1 MKNFDEIT
9 FERYFCKYLFTKTK
23 KNSKRKKANK
33 SPSSLTFE
41 NIKDSETEKKKNLFL
56 SEVSNL
62 FNKENQFLSDSKI
75 KITENP
81 FLSSIKK
88 NQNFSIKLDEDK
100 NEDNFFKFG
109 SKIIMNDNFPNLFE
123 NNFETNK
130 KSVNL
135 FDDDFFKPAIFSN
148 DEILNLELKDNKINN
163 DKKEEKQKN
172 PYINNALGNLI
183 DREKIVIEALI
194 SLDND
199 YMNIKDQNFT
209 MIKFEDFD
217 SEKNYFD
224 EIFEISVF
232 KNDSEEKKF
241 EYEQKKLIYE
251 IIDKRIKFYYNYY
264 KKNKSYQIKETE
276 IEVKNFQNEINNILN
291 IESSNDVYLFFG
303 FKSIVISLYILVI
316 RWLSNSHFKI
326 YLKSIKEDNIN
337 LDIFI
342 ELMEKFNKIKDIC
355 PFLEKDFKEIIE
367 NYHKMEDIKFC
378 LCELL
383 TDLYWDYVFKIH
395 KINYMFTSC
404 YKLENI
410 KNNVIFEEAKHSMKS
425 IIDLLILNNTCYKK
439 NIGEQLQLPYMKKEN
454 IFLISYINK
463 SMKIVNPFEIKNP
476 FIIQK
481 EKNSDNSEKENSNND
496 TANLSDENNNYKNND
511 NDNDNDNND
520 NNDKNISNDKGK
532 EKNEKTLKKKN
543 TDNLSLEEIYKYI
556 VEDIPD
562 ENKKQKK
569 KKRKKKKKN
578 KNENQKIVETI
589 DPVVEEF
596 IQYFVEFNKN
606 SCEDYIKIKP
616 KISEDWIKSIS

>member
-1 MKNFDEIT
+1 MKKYAEINFEK
-9 FERYFCKYLFTKTK
+9 YLSKYLFSKTK
-23 KNSKRKKANK
+23 INSKRKKENLPT
-33 SPSSLTFE
+33 SLSSE
-41 NIKDSETEKKKNLFL
+41 NTKVLETGKKIDLLESKDNNF
-56 SEVSNL
+56 
-62 FNKENQFLSDSKI
+62 FNKKDQFLSDSKL

-88 NQNFSIKLDEDK
+88 NQNFSMKLDEEKD
-100 NEDNFFKFG
+100 EGDFLKFG
-109 SKIIMNDNFPNLFE
+109 SRIIMNDNFPDFFE
-123 NNFETNK
+123 NNLEVNK
-130 KSVNL
+130 KKLNL
-135 FDDDFFKPAIFSN
+135 FDDDFFKSVIFSN
-148 DEILNLELKDNKINN
+148 DEIINLELKNNKINN
-163 DKKEEKQKN
+163 EKKEEKQKN
-172 PYINNALGNLI
+172 LYINNALGNLI
-183 DREKIVIEALI
+183 DKEKIVIEALT

-199 YMNIKDQNFT
+199 YMNNGEHNNA
-209 MIKFEDFD
+209 MINFEDFD

-224 EIFEISVF
+224 EIFDISVY
-232 KNDSEEKKF
+232 KNDSEEKKL

-264 KKNKSYQIKETE
+264 KKNKSYQIKETQIE
-276 IEVKNFQNEINNILN
+276 IKNFQNEINNILN
-291 IESSNDVYLFFG
+291 IESSNDIYLYFG
-303 FKSIVISLYILVI
+303 FKSIVISLYILII

-326 YLKSIKEDNIN
+326 YLRSIKENNIN

-342 ELMEKFNKIKDIC
+342 ELMEKYNKIKDIC
-355 PFLEKDFKEIIE
+355 PFLEKDFKGIID

-476 FIIQK
+476 FIVQN
-481 EKNSDNSEKENSNND
+481 EKNSENSEKENCNND
-496 TANLSDENNNYKNND
+496 TPNLSDENNN
-511 NDNDNDNND
+511 
-520 NNDKNISNDKGK
+520 NNDKNLTNDQNKDEEKEDNTEKNEEKNK
-532 EKNEKTLKKKN
+532 EKNKN
-543 TDNLSLEEIYKYI
+543 TDNLSLEEIYKFI

-569 KKRKKKKKN
+569 KKRKKKKKIKTEN
-578 KNENQKIVETI
+578 KKIVETI

-606 SCEDYIKIKP
+606 NCEDFIKIKP
-616 KISEDWIKSIS
+616 KISEKWIKSIS

>member
-1 MKNFDEIT
+1 MKKYAEINFEK
-9 FERYFCKYLFTKTK
+9 YLSKYLFTKTII
-23 KNSKRKKANK
+23 NSKRKKENLPT
-33 SPSSLTFE
+33 SLSSE
-41 NIKDSETEKKKNLFL
+41 NTKVLETGKKIDLLESKDNNF
-56 SEVSNL
+56 
-62 FNKENQFLSDSKI
+62 FNKKDQFLSDSKL

-88 NQNFSIKLDEDK
+88 NQNFSMKLDEDK
-100 NEDNFFKFG
+100 DEGDFLKFG
-109 SKIIMNDNFPNLFE
+109 SRIIMNDNFPDFFE
-123 NNFETNK
+123 NNLEVNK
-130 KSVNL
+130 KKLNL
-135 FDDDFFKPAIFSN
+135 FDDDFFKSVIFSN
-148 DEILNLELKDNKINN
+148 DEIINLELKDNKINN
-163 DKKEEKQKN
+163 EKKEEKQKN
-172 PYINNALGNLI
+172 LYINNALGNLI
-183 DREKIVIEALI
+183 DKEKIVIEALT

-199 YMNIKDQNFT
+199 YMNNGEHNNA
-209 MIKFEDFD
+209 MINFEDFD

-224 EIFEISVF
+224 EIFDISVY
-232 KNDSEEKKF
+232 KNDSEEKKL

-276 IEVKNFQNEINNILN
+276 IEIKNFQNEINNILN
-291 IESSNDVYLFFG
+291 IESSNDIYLYFG

-326 YLKSIKEDNIN
+326 YLRSIKENNIN

-342 ELMEKFNKIKDIC
+342 ELMEKYNKIKDIC
-355 PFLEKDFKEIIE
+355 PYLEKDFKGIID

-476 FIIQK
+476 FIVQN
-481 EKNSDNSEKENSNND
+481 EKNSENSEKENCNND
-496 TANLSDENNNYKNND
+496 TPNN
-511 NDNDNDNND
+511 
-520 NNDKNISNDKGK
+520 NNDKNLTNYQNK
-532 EKNEKTLKKKN
+532 
-543 TDNLSLEEIYKYI
+543 
-556 VEDIPD
+556 D
-562 ENKKQKK
+562 E
-569 KKRKKKKKN
+569 
-578 KNENQKIVETI
+578 
-589 DPVVEEF
+589 
-596 IQYFVEFNKN
+596 
-606 SCEDYIKIKP
+606 
-616 KISEDWIKSIS
+616 

>member
-1 MKNFDEIT
+1 MKKYAEINFEK
-9 FERYFCKYLFTKTK
+9 YLSKYLFTKTK
-23 KNSKRKKANK
+23 INSKRKKENLPT
-33 SPSSLTFE
+33 SLSSE
-41 NIKDSETEKKKNLFL
+41 NTKVLETGKKIDLLESKDNNF
-56 SEVSNL
+56 
-62 FNKENQFLSDSKI
+62 FNKKDQFLSDSKL

-88 NQNFSIKLDEDK
+88 NQNFSMKLDEEKD
-100 NEDNFFKFG
+100 EGDFLKFG
-109 SKIIMNDNFPNLFE
+109 SRIIMNDNFPDFFE
-123 NNFETNK
+123 NNLEVNK
-130 KSVNL
+130 KKLNL
-135 FDDDFFKPAIFSN
+135 FDDDFFKSVIFSN
-148 DEILNLELKDNKINN
+148 DEIINLELKENKINN
-163 DKKEEKQKN
+163 EKKEEKQKN
-172 PYINNALGNLI
+172 LYINNALGNLI
-183 DREKIVIEALI
+183 DKEKIVIEALT

-199 YMNIKDQNFT
+199 YMNNGEHNNA
-209 MIKFEDFD
+209 MINFEDFD

-224 EIFEISVF
+224 EIFDISVF
-232 KNDSEEKKF
+232 RNDSEEKKL

-276 IEVKNFQNEINNILN
+276 IEIKNFQNDINNILN
-291 IESSNDVYLFFG
+291 IESSNDIYLYFG

-326 YLKSIKEDNIN
+326 YLRSIKENNIN

-342 ELMEKFNKIKDIC
+342 ELMEKYNKIKDIC
-355 PFLEKDFKEIIE
+355 PFLEKDFKGIID

-476 FIIQK
+476 FIVQN
-481 EKNSDNSEKENSNND
+481 EKNSENSEKENCNND
-496 TANLSDENNNYKNND
+496 TPNLSDENNN
-511 NDNDNDNND
+511 
-520 NNDKNISNDKGK
+520 NNDKNLTNDQNKDEEKEDNTEKNEEKNK
-532 EKNEKTLKKKN
+532 EKNKN
-543 TDNLSLEEIYKYI
+543 TDI
-556 VEDIPD
+556 V
-562 ENKKQKK
+562 
-569 KKRKKKKKN
+569 
-578 KNENQKIVETI
+578 
-589 DPVVEEF
+589 
-596 IQYFVEFNKN
+596 
-606 SCEDYIKIKP
+606 
-616 KISEDWIKSIS
+616 KSY

>member
-1 MKNFDEIT
+1 MKKYAEINFEK
-9 FERYFCKYLFTKTK
+9 YLSKYLFTKTK
-23 KNSKRKKANK
+23 INSKRKKENLPT
-33 SPSSLTFE
+33 SLSSE
-41 NIKDSETEKKKNLFL
+41 NTKVLETGKKIDLLESKDNNF
-56 SEVSNL
+56 
-62 FNKENQFLSDSKI
+62 FNKKDQFLSDSKL

-88 NQNFSIKLDEDK
+88 NQNFSMKLDEEKD
-100 NEDNFFKFG
+100 EGDFLKFG
-109 SKIIMNDNFPNLFE
+109 SRIIMNDNFPDFFE
-123 NNFETNK
+123 NNLEVNK
-130 KSVNL
+130 KKLNL
-135 FDDDFFKPAIFSN
+135 FDDDFFKSVIFSN
-148 DEILNLELKDNKINN
+148 DEIINLELKDNKINN
-163 DKKEEKQKN
+163 EKKEEKQKN
-172 PYINNALGNLI
+172 LYINNALGNLI
-183 DREKIVIEALI
+183 DKEKIVIEALT

-199 YMNIKDQNFT
+199 YMNNGEHNNA
-209 MIKFEDFD
+209 MINFEDFD

-224 EIFEISVF
+224 EIFDISVF
-232 KNDSEEKKF
+232 RNDSEEKKL

-276 IEVKNFQNEINNILN
+276 IEIKNFQNDINNILN
-291 IESSNDVYLFFG
+291 IESSNDIYLYFG
-303 FKSIVISLYILVI
+303 FKSIVISLYILII

-326 YLKSIKEDNIN
+326 YLRSIKEKNIN

-342 ELMEKFNKIKDIC
+342 ELMEKYNKIKDIC
-355 PFLEKDFKEIIE
+355 PFLEKDFKGIID

-395 KINYMFTSC
+395 KINYMFTNC

-425 IIDLLILNNTCYKK
+425 IIDLLILNNTFYKK

-476 FIIQK
+476 FIVQN
-481 EKNSDNSEKENSNND
+481 EKNSENSEKENCNND
-496 TANLSDENNNYKNND
+496 TPNLSDENNN
-511 NDNDNDNND
+511 
-520 NNDKNISNDKGK
+520 NNDKNLTNDQNKDEEKEDNTEKNEEKNK
-532 EKNEKTLKKKN
+532 EKNKN
-543 TDNLSLEEIYKYI
+543 TDNLSLEEIYKFI

-569 KKRKKKKKN
+569 KKRKKKKKIKTEN
-578 KNENQKIVETI
+578 KKIVETI

-606 SCEDYIKIKP
+606 NCEDFIKIKP
-616 KISEDWIKSIS
+616 KISEKWIKSIS

>member
-1 MKNFDEIT
+1 MKKYAEINFEK
-9 FERYFCKYLFTKTK
+9 YLSKYLFTKTK
-23 KNSKRKKANK
+23 INSKRKKENLPT
-33 SPSSLTFE
+33 SLSSE
-41 NIKDSETEKKKNLFL
+41 NTKVLETGKKIDLLESKDNNF
-56 SEVSNL
+56 
-62 FNKENQFLSDSKI
+62 FNKKDQFLSDSKL

-88 NQNFSIKLDEDK
+88 NQNFSMKLDEEKD
-100 NEDNFFKFG
+100 EGDFLKFG
-109 SKIIMNDNFPNLFE
+109 SRIIMNDNFPDFFE
-123 NNFETNK
+123 NNLEVNK
-130 KSVNL
+130 KKLNL
-135 FDDDFFKPAIFSN
+135 FDDDFFKSVIFSN
-148 DEILNLELKDNKINN
+148 DEIINLELKDNKINN
-163 DKKEEKQKN
+163 EKKEEKQKN
-172 PYINNALGNLI
+172 LYINNALGNLI
-183 DREKIVIEALI
+183 DKEKIVIEALT

-199 YMNIKDQNFT
+199 YMNNGEHNNA
-209 MIKFEDFD
+209 MINFEDFD

-224 EIFEISVF
+224 EIFDISVF
-232 KNDSEEKKF
+232 RNDSEEKKL

-276 IEVKNFQNEINNILN
+276 IEIKNFQNDINNILN
-291 IESSNDVYLFFG
+291 IESSNDIYLYFG
-303 FKSIVISLYILVI
+303 FKSIVISLYILII

-326 YLKSIKEDNIN
+326 YLRSIKENNIN

-342 ELMEKFNKIKDIC
+342 ELMEKYNKIKDIC
-355 PFLEKDFKEIIE
+355 PFLEKDFKGIID

-395 KINYMFTSC
+395 KINYMFTNC

-476 FIIQK
+476 FIVQN
-481 EKNSDNSEKENSNND
+481 EKNSENSEKENCNND
-496 TANLSDENNNYKNND
+496 TPNLSDENNN
-511 NDNDNDNND
+511 
-520 NNDKNISNDKGK
+520 NNDKNLTNDQNKDEEKEDNTEKNEEKNK
-532 EKNEKTLKKKN
+532 EKNKN
-543 TDNLSLEEIYKYI
+543 TDNLSLEEIYKFI

-569 KKRKKKKKN
+569 KKRKKKKKIKTEN
-578 KNENQKIVETI
+578 KKIVETI

-606 SCEDYIKIKP
+606 NCEDFIKIKP
-616 KISEDWIKSIS
+616 KISEKWIKSIS

>member
-1 MKNFDEIT
+1 MKKYAEINFEK
-9 FERYFCKYLFTKTK
+9 YLSKYLFTKTK
-23 KNSKRKKANK
+23 INSKRKKENLPT
-33 SPSSLTFE
+33 SLSSE
-41 NIKDSETEKKKNLFL
+41 NTKVLETGKKIDLLESKDNNF
-56 SEVSNL
+56 
-62 FNKENQFLSDSKI
+62 FNKKDQFLSDSKL

-88 NQNFSIKLDEDK
+88 NQNFSMKLDEEKD
-100 NEDNFFKFG
+100 EGDFLKFG
-109 SKIIMNDNFPNLFE
+109 SRIIMNDNFPDFFE
-123 NNFETNK
+123 NNLEVNK
-130 KSVNL
+130 KKLNL
-135 FDDDFFKPAIFSN
+135 FDDDIFKSVIFSN
-148 DEILNLELKDNKINN
+148 DEIINLELKDNKINN
-163 DKKEEKQKN
+163 EKKEEKQKN
-172 PYINNALGNLI
+172 LYINNALGNLI
-183 DREKIVIEALI
+183 DKEKIVIEALT

-199 YMNIKDQNFT
+199 YMNNGEHNNA
-209 MIKFEDFD
+209 MINFEDFD

-224 EIFEISVF
+224 EIFDISVY
-232 KNDSEEKKF
+232 KNDSEEKKL

-276 IEVKNFQNEINNILN
+276 IEIKNFQNDINNILN
-291 IESSNDVYLFFG
+291 IESSNDIYLYFG
-303 FKSIVISLYILVI
+303 FKSIVISLYILII

-326 YLKSIKEDNIN
+326 YLRSIKENNIN

-342 ELMEKFNKIKDIC
+342 ELMEKYNKIKDIC
-355 PFLEKDFKEIIE
+355 PFLEKDFKGIID

-476 FIIQK
+476 FIVQN
-481 EKNSDNSEKENSNND
+481 EKNSENSEKENCNND
-496 TANLSDENNNYKNND
+496 TTNLSDENNN
-511 NDNDNDNND
+511 
-520 NNDKNISNDKGK
+520 NNDKNLTNDQNKDEEKEDNTEKNEEKNK
-532 EKNEKTLKKKN
+532 EKNKN
-543 TDNLSLEEIYKYI
+543 TDNLSLEEIYKFI

-569 KKRKKKKKN
+569 KKRKKKKKIKTEN
-578 KNENQKIVETI
+578 KKIVETI

-606 SCEDYIKIKP
+606 NCEDFIKIKP
-616 KISEDWIKSIS
+616 KISEKWIKSIS

>member
-1 MKNFDEIT
+1 MKKYAEINFEK
-9 FERYFCKYLFTKTK
+9 YLSKYLFTKTK
-23 KNSKRKKANK
+23 INSKRKKENLPT
-33 SPSSLTFE
+33 SLSSE
-41 NIKDSETEKKKNLFL
+41 NTKVLETGKKIDLLESKDNNF
-56 SEVSNL
+56 
-62 FNKENQFLSDSKI
+62 FNKKDQFLSDSKL

-88 NQNFSIKLDEDK
+88 NQNFSMKLDEEKD
-100 NEDNFFKFG
+100 EGDFLKFG
-109 SKIIMNDNFPNLFE
+109 SRIIMNDNFPDFFE
-123 NNFETNK
+123 NNLEVNK
-130 KSVNL
+130 KKLNL
-135 FDDDFFKPAIFSN
+135 FDDDIFKSVIFSN
-148 DEILNLELKDNKINN
+148 DEIINLELKDNKINN
-163 DKKEEKQKN
+163 EKKEEKQKN
-172 PYINNALGNLI
+172 LYINNALGNLI
-183 DREKIVIEALI
+183 DKEKIVIEALT

-199 YMNIKDQNFT
+199 YMNNGEHNNA
-209 MIKFEDFD
+209 MINFEDFD

-224 EIFEISVF
+224 EIFDISVY
-232 KNDSEEKKF
+232 KNDSEEKKL

-276 IEVKNFQNEINNILN
+276 IEIKNFQNDINNILN
-291 IESSNDVYLFFG
+291 IESSNDIYLYFG

-326 YLKSIKEDNIN
+326 YLRSIKENNIN

-342 ELMEKFNKIKDIC
+342 ELMEKYNKIKDIC
-355 PFLEKDFKEIIE
+355 PFLEKDFKGIID

-476 FIIQK
+476 FIVQN
-481 EKNSDNSEKENSNND
+481 EKNSENSEKENCNND
-496 TANLSDENNNYKNND
+496 TPNLSDENNN
-511 NDNDNDNND
+511 
-520 NNDKNISNDKGK
+520 NNDKNLTNDQNKDEEKEDNTEKNEEKNK
-532 EKNEKTLKKKN
+532 EKNKN
-543 TDNLSLEEIYKYI
+543 TDNLSLEEIYKFI

-569 KKRKKKKKN
+569 KKRKKKKKIKTEN
-578 KNENQKIVETI
+578 KKIVETI
-589 DPVVEEF
+589 DPVVDEF

-606 SCEDYIKIKP
+606 NCEDFIKIKP
-616 KISEDWIKSIS
+616 KISEKWIKSIS

>member
-1 MKNFDEIT
+1 MKKYAEINFEK
-9 FERYFCKYLFTKTK
+9 YLSKYLFTKTK
-23 KNSKRKKANK
+23 INSKRKKENLPT
-33 SPSSLTFE
+33 SLSSE
-41 NIKDSETEKKKNLFL
+41 NTKVLETGKKIDLLESKDNNF
-56 SEVSNL
+56 
-62 FNKENQFLSDSKI
+62 FNKKDQFLSDSKL

-88 NQNFSIKLDEDK
+88 NQNFSMKLDEEKD
-100 NEDNFFKFG
+100 EGDFLKFG
-109 SKIIMNDNFPNLFE
+109 SRIIMNDNFPDFFE
-123 NNFETNK
+123 NNLEVNK
-130 KSVNL
+130 KKLNL
-135 FDDDFFKPAIFSN
+135 FDDDFFKSVIFSN
-148 DEILNLELKDNKINN
+148 DEIINLELKENKINN
-163 DKKEEKQKN
+163 EKKEEKQKN
-172 PYINNALGNLI
+172 LYINNALGNLI
-183 DREKIVIEALI
+183 DKEKIVIEALT

-199 YMNIKDQNFT
+199 YMNNGEHNNA
-209 MIKFEDFD
+209 MINFEDFD

-224 EIFEISVF
+224 EIFDISVF
-232 KNDSEEKKF
+232 RNDSEEKKL

-276 IEVKNFQNEINNILN
+276 IEIKNFQNDINNILN
-291 IESSNDVYLFFG
+291 IESSNDIYLYFG
-303 FKSIVISLYILVI
+303 FKSIVISLYILII

-326 YLKSIKEDNIN
+326 YLRSIKENNIN

-342 ELMEKFNKIKDIC
+342 ELMEKYNKIKDIC
-355 PFLEKDFKEIIE
+355 PFLEKDFKGIID

-476 FIIQK
+476 FIVQN
-481 EKNSDNSEKENSNND
+481 EKNSENSEKENCNND
-496 TANLSDENNNYKNND
+496 TPNLSDENNN
-511 NDNDNDNND
+511 
-520 NNDKNISNDKGK
+520 NNDKNLTNDQNKDEEKEDNTEKNEEKNK
-532 EKNEKTLKKKN
+532 EKNKN
-543 TDNLSLEEIYKYI
+543 TDNLSLEEIYKFI

-569 KKRKKKKKN
+569 KKRKKKKKIKTEN
-578 KNENQKIVETI
+578 KKIVETI

-606 SCEDYIKIKP
+606 NCEDFIKIKP
-616 KISEDWIKSIS
+616 KISEKWIKSIS

>member
-1 MKNFDEIT
+1 MKKYAEINFEK
-9 FERYFCKYLFTKTK
+9 YLSKYLFTKTK
-23 KNSKRKKANK
+23 INSKRKKENLPT
-33 SPSSLTFE
+33 SLSSE
-41 NIKDSETEKKKNLFL
+41 NTKVLETGKKIDLLESKDNNF
-56 SEVSNL
+56 
-62 FNKENQFLSDSKI
+62 FNKKDQFLSDSKL

-88 NQNFSIKLDEDK
+88 NQNFSMKLDEEKD
-100 NEDNFFKFG
+100 EGDFLKFG
-109 SKIIMNDNFPNLFE
+109 SRIIMNDNFPDFFE
-123 NNFETNK
+123 NNLEVNK
-130 KSVNL
+130 KKLNL
-135 FDDDFFKPAIFSN
+135 FDDDFFKSVIFSN
-148 DEILNLELKDNKINN
+148 DEIINLELKDNKINN
-163 DKKEEKQKN
+163 EKKEEKQKN
-172 PYINNALGNLI
+172 LYINNALGNLI
-183 DREKIVIEALI
+183 DKEKIVIEALT

-199 YMNIKDQNFT
+199 YMNNGEHNNA
-209 MIKFEDFD
+209 MINFEDFD

-224 EIFEISVF
+224 EIFDISVF
-232 KNDSEEKKF
+232 RNDSEEKKL

-276 IEVKNFQNEINNILN
+276 IEIKNFQNEINNILN
-291 IESSNDVYLFFG
+291 IESSNDIYLYFG
-303 FKSIVISLYILVI
+303 FKSIVISLYILII

-326 YLKSIKEDNIN
+326 YLRSIKENNIN

-342 ELMEKFNKIKDIC
+342 ELMEKYNKIKDIC
-355 PFLEKDFKEIIE
+355 PFLEKDFKGIID

-410 KNNVIFEEAKHSMKS
+410 KNNVIFEKAKHSMKS

-476 FIIQK
+476 FIVQN
-481 EKNSDNSEKENSNND
+481 EKNSENSEKENCNND
-496 TANLSDENNNYKNND
+496 TPNLSDENNN
-511 NDNDNDNND
+511 
-520 NNDKNISNDKGK
+520 NNDKNLTNDQNKDEEKEDNTEKNEEKNK
-532 EKNEKTLKKKN
+532 EKNKN
-543 TDNLSLEEIYKYI
+543 TDNLSLEEIYKFI

-569 KKRKKKKKN
+569 KKRKKKKKIKTEN
-578 KNENQKIVETI
+578 KKIVETI

-606 SCEDYIKIKP
+606 NCEDFIKIKP
-616 KISEDWIKSIS
+616 KISEKWIKSIS

>member
-1 MKNFDEIT
+1 MKKYAEINFEK
-9 FERYFCKYLFTKTK
+9 YLSKYLFTKTK
-23 KNSKRKKANK
+23 INSKRKKENLPT
-33 SPSSLTFE
+33 SLSSE
-41 NIKDSETEKKKNLFL
+41 NTKVLETGKKIDLLESKDNNF
-56 SEVSNL
+56 
-62 FNKENQFLSDSKI
+62 FNKKDQFLSDSKL

-88 NQNFSIKLDEDK
+88 NQNFSMKLDEEKD
-100 NEDNFFKFG
+100 EGDFLKFG
-109 SKIIMNDNFPNLFE
+109 SRIIMNDNFPDFFENNLEVNKKKLNLFE
-123 NNFETNK
+123 
-130 KSVNL
+130 
-135 FDDDFFKPAIFSN
+135 DDFFKSVIFSN
-148 DEILNLELKDNKINN
+148 DEIINLELKDNKINN
-163 DKKEEKQKN
+163 EKKEEKQKN
-172 PYINNALGNLI
+172 LYINNALGNLI
-183 DREKIVIEALI
+183 DKEKIVIEALT

-199 YMNIKDQNFT
+199 YMNNGEHNNA
-209 MIKFEDFD
+209 MINFEDFD

-224 EIFEISVF
+224 EIFDISVF
-232 KNDSEEKKF
+232 RNDSEEKKL

-276 IEVKNFQNEINNILN
+276 IEIKNFQNDINNILN
-291 IESSNDVYLFFG
+291 IESSNDIYLYFG

-326 YLKSIKEDNIN
+326 YLRSIKEKNIN

-342 ELMEKFNKIKDIC
+342 ELMEKYNKIKDIC
-355 PFLEKDFKEIIE
+355 PFLEKDFKGIID

-476 FIIQK
+476 FIVQN
-481 EKNSDNSEKENSNND
+481 EKNSENSEKENCNND
-496 TANLSDENNNYKNND
+496 TPNLSDENNN
-511 NDNDNDNND
+511 
-520 NNDKNISNDKGK
+520 NNDKNLTNDQNKDEEKEDNSEKYK
-532 EKNEKTLKKKN
+532 EKNKEKNKN
-543 TDNLSLEEIYKYI
+543 TDNLSLEEIYKFI

-569 KKRKKKKKN
+569 KKRKKKKKIKTEN
-578 KNENQKIVETI
+578 KKIVETI

-606 SCEDYIKIKP
+606 NCEDFIKIKP
-616 KISEDWIKSIS
+616 KISEKWIKSIS

>member
-1 MKNFDEIT
+1 MKKYAEINFEK
-9 FERYFCKYLFTKTK
+9 YLSKYLFTKTK
-23 KNSKRKKANK
+23 INSKRKKENLPT
-33 SPSSLTFE
+33 SLSSE
-41 NIKDSETEKKKNLFL
+41 NTKVLETGKKIDLLESKDNNFFDKKD
-56 SEVSNL
+56 
-62 FNKENQFLSDSKI
+62 QFLSDSKL

-88 NQNFSIKLDEDK
+88 NQNFSMKLDEEKD
-100 NEDNFFKFG
+100 EGDFLKFG
-109 SKIIMNDNFPNLFE
+109 SRIIMNDNFPDFFE
-123 NNFETNK
+123 NNLEVNK
-130 KSVNL
+130 KKLNL
-135 FDDDFFKPAIFSN
+135 FDDDIFKSVIFSN
-148 DEILNLELKDNKINN
+148 DEIINLELKDNKINN
-163 DKKEEKQKN
+163 EKKEEKQKN
-172 PYINNALGNLI
+172 LYINNALGNLI
-183 DREKIVIEALI
+183 DKEKIVIEALT

-199 YMNIKDQNFT
+199 YMNNGEHNNA
-209 MIKFEDFD
+209 MINFEDFD

-224 EIFEISVF
+224 EIFDISVF
-232 KNDSEEKKF
+232 RNDSEEKKL

-276 IEVKNFQNEINNILN
+276 IEIKNFQNDINNILN
-291 IESSNDVYLFFG
+291 IESSNDIYLYFG
-303 FKSIVISLYILVI
+303 FKSIVISLYILII

-326 YLKSIKEDNIN
+326 YLRSIKENNIN

-342 ELMEKFNKIKDIC
+342 ELMEKYNKIKDIC
-355 PFLEKDFKEIIE
+355 PFLEKDFKGIID

-476 FIIQK
+476 FIVQN
-481 EKNSDNSEKENSNND
+481 EKNSENSEKENCNND
-496 TANLSDENNNYKNND
+496 TPNLSDENNN
-511 NDNDNDNND
+511 
-520 NNDKNISNDKGK
+520 NNDKNLTNDQNKDEEKEDNTEKNEEKNK
-532 EKNEKTLKKKN
+532 EKNKN
-543 TDNLSLEEIYKYI
+543 TDNLSLEEIYKFI

-569 KKRKKKKKN
+569 KKRKKKKKIKTEN
-578 KNENQKIVETI
+578 KKIVETI

-606 SCEDYIKIKP
+606 NCEDFIKIKP
-616 KISEDWIKSIS
+616 KISEKWIKSIS

>member
-1 MKNFDEIT
+1 MKKYAEINFEK
-9 FERYFCKYLFTKTK
+9 YLSKYLFTKTK
-23 KNSKRKKANK
+23 INSKRKKENLPT
-33 SPSSLTFE
+33 SLSSE
-41 NIKDSETEKKKNLFL
+41 NTKVLETGKKIDLLESKDNNF
-56 SEVSNL
+56 
-62 FNKENQFLSDSKI
+62 FNKKDQFLSDSKL
-75 KITENP
+75 KITETP

-88 NQNFSIKLDEDK
+88 NQNFSMKLDEDK
-100 NEDNFFKFG
+100 DEGDFLKFG
-109 SKIIMNDNFPNLFE
+109 SRIIMNDNFPDFFE
-123 NNFETNK
+123 NNLEVNK
-130 KSVNL
+130 KKLNL
-135 FDDDFFKPAIFSN
+135 FDDDFFKSVIFSN
-148 DEILNLELKDNKINN
+148 DEIINLELKDNKINN
-163 DKKEEKQKN
+163 EKKEEKQKN
-172 PYINNALGNLI
+172 LYINNALGNLI
-183 DREKIVIEALI
+183 DKEKIVIEALT

-199 YMNIKDQNFT
+199 YMNNGEHNNA
-209 MIKFEDFD
+209 MINFEDFD

-224 EIFEISVF
+224 EIFDISVY
-232 KNDSEEKKF
+232 KNDSEEKKL
-241 EYEQKKLIYE
+241 EYEQKKLIYK

-276 IEVKNFQNEINNILN
+276 IEIKNFQNDINNILN
-291 IESSNDVYLFFG
+291 IESSNDIYLYFG
-303 FKSIVISLYILVI
+303 FKSIVISLYILII

-326 YLKSIKEDNIN
+326 YLRSIKENNIN

-342 ELMEKFNKIKDIC
+342 ELMEKYNKIKDIC
-355 PFLEKDFKEIIE
+355 PYLEKDFKGIID
-367 NYHKMEDIKFC
+367 NFHKMEDIKFC

-395 KINYMFTSC
+395 KINYMFTNC

-476 FIIQK
+476 FIVQN
-481 EKNSDNSEKENSNND
+481 EKNSENSEKENCNND
-496 TANLSDENNNYKNND
+496 TPNLSDENNN
-511 NDNDNDNND
+511 
-520 NNDKNISNDKGK
+520 NNDKNLTNDQNKDEEKEDNTEKNEEKNK
-532 EKNEKTLKKKN
+532 EKNKN
-543 TDNLSLEEIYKYI
+543 TDNLSLEEIYKFI

-569 KKRKKKKKN
+569 KKRKKKKKIKTEN
-578 KNENQKIVETI
+578 KKIVETI

-606 SCEDYIKIKP
+606 NCEDFIKIKP
-616 KISEDWIKSIS
+616 KISEKWIKSIS

>member
-1 MKNFDEIT
+1 MKKYAEINFEK
-9 FERYFCKYLFTKTK
+9 YLSKYLFTKTK
-23 KNSKRKKANK
+23 INSKRKKENLPT
-33 SPSSLTFE
+33 SLSSE
-41 NIKDSETEKKKNLFL
+41 NTKVLETGKKIDLLESKDNNF
-56 SEVSNL
+56 
-62 FNKENQFLSDSKI
+62 FNKKDQFLSDSKL

-88 NQNFSIKLDEDK
+88 NQNFSMKLDEEKD
-100 NEDNFFKFG
+100 EGDFLKFG
-109 SKIIMNDNFPNLFE
+109 SRIIMNDNFPDFFENNLEVNKKKLNLFE
-123 NNFETNK
+123 DDFY
-130 KSVNL
+130 KSV
-135 FDDDFFKPAIFSN
+135 IFSN
-148 DEILNLELKDNKINN
+148 DEIINLELKDNKINN
-163 DKKEEKQKN
+163 EKKEEKQKN
-172 PYINNALGNLI
+172 LYINNALGNLI
-183 DREKIVIEALI
+183 DKEKIVIEALT

-199 YMNIKDQNFT
+199 YMNNGEHNNA
-209 MIKFEDFD
+209 MINFEDFD

-224 EIFEISVF
+224 EIFDISVF
-232 KNDSEEKKF
+232 RNDSEEKKL

-276 IEVKNFQNEINNILN
+276 IEIKNFQNDINNILN
-291 IESSNDVYLFFG
+291 IESSNDIYLYFG
-303 FKSIVISLYILVI
+303 FKSIVISLYILII

-326 YLKSIKEDNIN
+326 YLRSIKENNIN

-342 ELMEKFNKIKDIC
+342 ELMEKYNKIKDIC
-355 PFLEKDFKEIIE
+355 PFLEKDFKGIID

-395 KINYMFTSC
+395 KINYMFTNC

-476 FIIQK
+476 FIVQN
-481 EKNSDNSEKENSNND
+481 EKNSENSEKENCNND
-496 TANLSDENNNYKNND
+496 TPNLSDENNN
-511 NDNDNDNND
+511 
-520 NNDKNISNDKGK
+520 NNDKNLTNDQNKDEEKEDNTEKNEEKNK
-532 EKNEKTLKKKN
+532 EKNKN
-543 TDNLSLEEIYKYI
+543 TDNLSLEEIYKFI

-569 KKRKKKKKN
+569 KKRKKKKKIKTEN
-578 KNENQKIVETI
+578 KKIVETI

-606 SCEDYIKIKP
+606 NCEDFIKIKP
-616 KISEDWIKSIS
+616 KISEKWIKSIS

>member
-1 MKNFDEIT
+1 MKKYAEINFEK
-9 FERYFCKYLFTKTK
+9 YLSKYLFTKTK
-23 KNSKRKKANK
+23 INSKRKKENLPT
-33 SPSSLTFE
+33 SLSSE
-41 NIKDSETEKKKNLFL
+41 NTKVLETGKKIDLLESKDNNF
-56 SEVSNL
+56 
-62 FNKENQFLSDSKI
+62 FNKKDQFLSDSKL

-88 NQNFSIKLDEDK
+88 NQNFSMKLDEEKD
-100 NEDNFFKFG
+100 EGDFLKFG
-109 SKIIMNDNFPNLFE
+109 SRIIMNDNFPDFFENNLEVNKKKLNLFE
-123 NNFETNK
+123 
-130 KSVNL
+130 
-135 FDDDFFKPAIFSN
+135 DDFFKSVIFSN
-148 DEILNLELKDNKINN
+148 DEIINLELKDNKINN
-163 DKKEEKQKN
+163 EKKEEKQKN
-172 PYINNALGNLI
+172 LYINNALGNLI
-183 DREKIVIEALI
+183 DKEKIVIEALT

-199 YMNIKDQNFT
+199 YMNNGEHNNA
-209 MIKFEDFD
+209 MINFEDFD

-224 EIFEISVF
+224 EIFDISVF
-232 KNDSEEKKF
+232 RNDSEEKKL

-276 IEVKNFQNEINNILN
+276 IEIKNFQNDINNILN
-291 IESSNDVYLFFG
+291 IESSNDIYLYFG
-303 FKSIVISLYILVI
+303 FKSIVISLYILII

-326 YLKSIKEDNIN
+326 YLRSIKENNIN

-342 ELMEKFNKIKDIC
+342 ELMEKYNKIKDIC
-355 PFLEKDFKEIIE
+355 PFLEKDFKGIID

-476 FIIQK
+476 FIVQN
-481 EKNSDNSEKENSNND
+481 EKNSENSEKENCNND
-496 TANLSDENNNYKNND
+496 TPNLSDENNN
-511 NDNDNDNND
+511 
-520 NNDKNISNDKGK
+520 NNDKNLTNDQNKDEEKEDNTEKNEEKNK
-532 EKNEKTLKKKN
+532 EKNKN
-543 TDNLSLEEIYKYI
+543 TDNLSLEEIYKFI

-569 KKRKKKKKN
+569 KKRKKKKKIKTEN
-578 KNENQKIVETI
+578 KKIVETI

-606 SCEDYIKIKP
+606 NCEDFIKIKP
-616 KISEDWIKSIS
+616 KISEKWIKSIS

>member
-1 MKNFDEIT
+1 MKKYAEINFEK
-9 FERYFCKYLFTKTK
+9 YLSKYLFTKTK
-23 KNSKRKKANK
+23 INSKRKKENLPT
-33 SPSSLTFE
+33 SLSSE
-41 NIKDSETEKKKNLFL
+41 NTKVLETGKKIDLLESKDNNF
-56 SEVSNL
+56 
-62 FNKENQFLSDSKI
+62 FNKKDQFLSDSKL

-88 NQNFSIKLDEDK
+88 NQNFSMKLDEEKD
-100 NEDNFFKFG
+100 EGDFLKFG
-109 SKIIMNDNFPNLFE
+109 SRIIMNDNFPDFFE
-123 NNFETNK
+123 NNLEVNK
-130 KSVNL
+130 KKLNL
-135 FDDDFFKPAIFSN
+135 FDDDIFKSVIFSN
-148 DEILNLELKDNKINN
+148 DEIINLELKDNKINN
-163 DKKEEKQKN
+163 EKKEEKQKN
-172 PYINNALGNLI
+172 LYINNALGNLI
-183 DREKIVIEALI
+183 DKEKIVIEALT

-199 YMNIKDQNFT
+199 YMNNGEHNNA
-209 MIKFEDFD
+209 MINFEDFD

-224 EIFEISVF
+224 EIFDISVF
-232 KNDSEEKKF
+232 RNDSEEKKL

-276 IEVKNFQNEINNILN
+276 IEIKNFQNDINNILN
-291 IESSNDVYLFFG
+291 IESSNDIYLYFG
-303 FKSIVISLYILVI
+303 FKSIVISLYILII

-326 YLKSIKEDNIN
+326 YLRSIKENNIN

-342 ELMEKFNKIKDIC
+342 ELMEKYNKIKDIC
-355 PFLEKDFKEIIE
+355 PFLEKDFKGIID

-476 FIIQK
+476 FIVQN
-481 EKNSDNSEKENSNND
+481 EKNSENSEKENCNND
-496 TANLSDENNNYKNND
+496 TPNLSDENNN
-511 NDNDNDNND
+511 
-520 NNDKNISNDKGK
+520 NNDKNLTNDQNKDEEKEDNTEKNEEKNK
-532 EKNEKTLKKKN
+532 EKNKN
-543 TDNLSLEEIYKYI
+543 TDNLSLEEIYKFI

-569 KKRKKKKKN
+569 KKRKKKKKIKTEN
-578 KNENQKIVETI
+578 KKIVETI

-606 SCEDYIKIKP
+606 NCEDFIKIKP
-616 KISEDWIKSIS
+616 KISEKWIKSIS

>member
-1 MKNFDEIT
+1 MKKYAEINFEK
-9 FERYFCKYLFTKTK
+9 YLSKYLFTKTK
-23 KNSKRKKANK
+23 INSKRKKENLPT
-33 SPSSLTFE
+33 SLSSE
-41 NIKDSETEKKKNLFL
+41 NTKVLETGKKIDLLESKDNNF
-56 SEVSNL
+56 
-62 FNKENQFLSDSKI
+62 FNKKDQFLSDSKL

-88 NQNFSIKLDEDK
+88 NQNFSMKLDEEKD
-100 NEDNFFKFG
+100 EGDFLKFG
-109 SKIIMNDNFPNLFE
+109 SRIIMNDNFPDFFE
-123 NNFETNK
+123 NNLEVNK
-130 KSVNL
+130 KKLNL
-135 FDDDFFKPAIFSN
+135 FDDDFFKSVIFSN
-148 DEILNLELKDNKINN
+148 DEIINLELKDNKINN
-163 DKKEEKQKN
+163 EKKEEKQKN
-172 PYINNALGNLI
+172 LYINNALGNLI
-183 DREKIVIEALI
+183 DKEKIVIEALT

-199 YMNIKDQNFT
+199 YMNNGEHNNA
-209 MIKFEDFD
+209 MINFEDFD

-224 EIFEISVF
+224 EIFDISVF
-232 KNDSEEKKF
+232 RNDSEEKKL

-276 IEVKNFQNEINNILN
+276 IEIKNFQNEINNILN
-291 IESSNDVYLFFG
+291 IESSNDIYLYFG

-326 YLKSIKEDNIN
+326 YLRSIKENNIN

-342 ELMEKFNKIKDIC
+342 ELMEKYNKIKDIC
-355 PFLEKDFKEIIE
+355 PFLEKDFKGIID

-476 FIIQK
+476 FIVQN
-481 EKNSDNSEKENSNND
+481 EKNSENSEKENCNND
-496 TANLSDENNNYKNND
+496 TPNLSDENNN
-511 NDNDNDNND
+511 
-520 NNDKNISNDKGK
+520 NNDKNLTNFQNKDEEKEDNTEKNEEKNK
-532 EKNEKTLKKKN
+532 EKNKN
-543 TDNLSLEEIYKYI
+543 TDNLSLEEIYKFI

-569 KKRKKKKKN
+569 KKRKKKKKIKTEN
-578 KNENQKIVETI
+578 KKIVETI

-606 SCEDYIKIKP
+606 NCEDFIKIKP
-616 KISEDWIKSIS
+616 KISEKWIKSIS

>member
-1 MKNFDEIT
+1 MKKYAEINFEK
-9 FERYFCKYLFTKTK
+9 YLSKYLFTKTII
-23 KNSKRKKANK
+23 NSKRKKENLPT
-33 SPSSLTFE
+33 SLSSE
-41 NIKDSETEKKKNLFL
+41 NTKVLETGKKIDLLESKDNNF
-56 SEVSNL
+56 
-62 FNKENQFLSDSKI
+62 FNKKDQFLSDSKL

-88 NQNFSIKLDEDK
+88 NQNFSMKLDEDK
-100 NEDNFFKFG
+100 DEGDFLKFG
-109 SKIIMNDNFPNLFE
+109 SRIIMNDNFPDFFE
-123 NNFETNK
+123 NNLEVNK
-130 KSVNL
+130 KKLNL
-135 FDDDFFKPAIFSN
+135 FDDDFFKSVIFSN
-148 DEILNLELKDNKINN
+148 DEIINLELKDNKINN
-163 DKKEEKQKN
+163 EKKEEKQKN
-172 PYINNALGNLI
+172 LYINNALGNLI
-183 DREKIVIEALI
+183 DKEKIVIEALT

-199 YMNIKDQNFT
+199 YMNNGEHNNA
-209 MIKFEDFD
+209 MINFEDFD

-224 EIFEISVF
+224 EIFDISVY
-232 KNDSEEKKF
+232 KNDSEEKKL

-276 IEVKNFQNEINNILN
+276 IEIKNFQNEINNILN
-291 IESSNDVYLFFG
+291 IESSNDIYLYFG

-326 YLKSIKEDNIN
+326 YLRSIKENNIN

-342 ELMEKFNKIKDIC
+342 ELMEKYNKIKDIC
-355 PFLEKDFKEIIE
+355 PFLEKDFKGIID

-476 FIIQK
+476 FIVQN
-481 EKNSDNSEKENSNND
+481 EKNSENSEKENCNND
-496 TANLSDENNNYKNND
+496 TPNLSDENNN
-511 NDNDNDNND
+511 
-520 NNDKNISNDKGK
+520 NNDKNIMNDQNKDEEKEDNTEKNEEKNK
-532 EKNEKTLKKKN
+532 EKNKN
-543 TDNLSLEEIYKYI
+543 TDNLSLEEIYKFI

-569 KKRKKKKKN
+569 KKRKKKKKIKTEN
-578 KNENQKIVETI
+578 KKIVETI

-606 SCEDYIKIKP
+606 NCEDFIKIKP
-616 KISEDWIKSIS
+616 KISEKWIKSIS

>member
-1 MKNFDEIT
+1 MKKYAEINFEK
-9 FERYFCKYLFTKTK
+9 YFSKYLFTKTK
-23 KNSKRKKANK
+23 INSKRKKENLPT
-33 SPSSLTFE
+33 SLSSE
-41 NIKDSETEKKKNLFL
+41 NTKVLETGKKIDLLESKDNNFFDKKD
-56 SEVSNL
+56 
-62 FNKENQFLSDSKI
+62 QFLSDSKL

-88 NQNFSIKLDEDK
+88 NQNFSMKLDEEKD
-100 NEDNFFKFG
+100 EGDFLKFG
-109 SKIIMNDNFPNLFE
+109 SRIIMNDNFPDFFE
-123 NNFETNK
+123 NNLEVNK
-130 KSVNL
+130 KKLNL
-135 FDDDFFKPAIFSN
+135 FDDDIFKSVIFSN

-163 DKKEEKQKN
+163 EKKEEKQKN
-172 PYINNALGNLI
+172 LYINNALGNLI
-183 DREKIVIEALI
+183 DKEKIVIEALT

-199 YMNIKDQNFT
+199 YMNNGEHNNA
-209 MIKFEDFD
+209 MINFEDFD

-224 EIFEISVF
+224 EIFDISVY
-232 KNDSEEKKF
+232 KNDSEEKKL

-276 IEVKNFQNEINNILN
+276 IEIKNFQNDINNILN
-291 IESSNDVYLFFG
+291 IESSNDIYLYFG
-303 FKSIVISLYILVI
+303 FKSIVISLYILII

-326 YLKSIKEDNIN
+326 YLRSIKENNIN

-342 ELMEKFNKIKDIC
+342 ELMEKYNKIKDIC
-355 PFLEKDFKEIIE
+355 PFLEKDFKGIID

-476 FIIQK
+476 FIVQN
-481 EKNSDNSEKENSNND
+481 EKNSENSEKENCNND
-496 TANLSDENNNYKNND
+496 TPNLSDENNN
-511 NDNDNDNND
+511 
-520 NNDKNISNDKGK
+520 NNDKNLTNDQNKDEEKEDNTEKNEEKNK
-532 EKNEKTLKKKN
+532 EKNKN
-543 TDNLSLEEIYKYI
+543 TDNLSLEEIYKFI

-569 KKRKKKKKN
+569 KKRKKKKKIKTEN
-578 KNENQKIVETI
+578 KKIVETI
-589 DPVVEEF
+589 DPVVDEF

-606 SCEDYIKIKP
+606 NCEDFIKIKP
-616 KISEDWIKSIS
+616 KISEKWIKSIS

>member
-1 MKNFDEIT
+1 MKKYAEINFEK
-9 FERYFCKYLFTKTK
+9 YLSKYLFTKTK
-23 KNSKRKKANK
+23 INSKRKKENLPT
-33 SPSSLTFE
+33 SLSSE
-41 NIKDSETEKKKNLFL
+41 NTKVLETGKKIDLLESKDNNF
-56 SEVSNL
+56 
-62 FNKENQFLSDSKI
+62 FNKKDQFLSDSKL

-88 NQNFSIKLDEDK
+88 NQNFSMKLDEEKD
-100 NEDNFFKFG
+100 EGDFLKFG
-109 SKIIMNDNFPNLFE
+109 SRIIMNDNFPDFFE
-123 NNFETNK
+123 NNLEVNK
-130 KSVNL
+130 KKLNL
-135 FDDDFFKPAIFSN
+135 FDDDFFKSVIFSN
-148 DEILNLELKDNKINN
+148 DEIINLELKDNKINN
-163 DKKEEKQKN
+163 EKKEEKQKN
-172 PYINNALGNLI
+172 LYINNALGNLI
-183 DREKIVIEALI
+183 DKEKIVIEALT

-199 YMNIKDQNFT
+199 YMNNGEHNNA
-209 MIKFEDFD
+209 MINFEDFD

-224 EIFEISVF
+224 EIFDISVY
-232 KNDSEEKKF
+232 KNDSEEKKL

-276 IEVKNFQNEINNILN
+276 IEIKNFQNDINNILN
-291 IESSNDVYLFFG
+291 IESSNDIYLYFG

-326 YLKSIKEDNIN
+326 YLRSIKENNIN

-342 ELMEKFNKIKDIC
+342 ELMEKYNKIKDIC
-355 PFLEKDFKEIIE
+355 PFLEKDFKGIID

-476 FIIQK
+476 FIVQN
-481 EKNSDNSEKENSNND
+481 EKNSENSEKENCNND
-496 TANLSDENNNYKNND
+496 TPNLSDENNN
-511 NDNDNDNND
+511 
-520 NNDKNISNDKGK
+520 NNDKNLTNDQNKDEEKEDNTEKNEEKNK
-532 EKNEKTLKKKN
+532 EKNKN
-543 TDNLSLEEIYKYI
+543 TDNLSLEEIYKFI

-569 KKRKKKKKN
+569 KKRKKKKKIKTEN
-578 KNENQKIVETI
+578 KKIVETI
-589 DPVVEEF
+589 DPVVDEF

-606 SCEDYIKIKP
+606 NCEDFIKIKP
-616 KISEDWIKSIS
+616 KISEKWIKSIS

>member
-1 MKNFDEIT
+1 MKKYAEINFEK
-9 FERYFCKYLFTKTK
+9 YLSKYLFTKTK
-23 KNSKRKKANK
+23 INSKRKKENLPT
-33 SPSSLTFE
+33 SLSSE
-41 NIKDSETEKKKNLFL
+41 NTKVLETGKKIDLLESKDNNF
-56 SEVSNL
+56 
-62 FNKENQFLSDSKI
+62 FNKKDQFLSDSKL

-88 NQNFSIKLDEDK
+88 NQNFSMKLDEEKD
-100 NEDNFFKFG
+100 EGDFLKFG
-109 SKIIMNDNFPNLFE
+109 SRIIMNDNFPDFFE
-123 NNFETNK
+123 NNLEVNK
-130 KSVNL
+130 KKLNL
-135 FDDDFFKPAIFSN
+135 FDDDIFKSVIFSN
-148 DEILNLELKDNKINN
+148 DEIINLELKDNKINN
-163 DKKEEKQKN
+163 EKKEEKQKN
-172 PYINNALGNLI
+172 LYINNALGNLI
-183 DREKIVIEALI
+183 DKEKIVIEALT

-199 YMNIKDQNFT
+199 YMNNGEHNNA
-209 MIKFEDFD
+209 MINFEDFD

-224 EIFEISVF
+224 EIFDISVF
-232 KNDSEEKKF
+232 RNDSEEKKL

-276 IEVKNFQNEINNILN
+276 IEIKNFQNDINNILN
-291 IESSNDVYLFFG
+291 IESSNDIYLYFG
-303 FKSIVISLYILVI
+303 FKSIVISLYILII

-326 YLKSIKEDNIN
+326 YLRSIKENNIN

-342 ELMEKFNKIKDIC
+342 ELMEKYNKIKDIC
-355 PFLEKDFKEIIE
+355 PFLEKDFKGIID

-395 KINYMFTSC
+395 KINYMFTNC

-476 FIIQK
+476 FIVQN
-481 EKNSDNSEKENSNND
+481 EKNSENSEKENCNND
-496 TANLSDENNNYKNND
+496 TPNLSDENNN
-511 NDNDNDNND
+511 
-520 NNDKNISNDKGK
+520 NNDKNLTNDQNKDEEKEDNTEKNEEKNK
-532 EKNEKTLKKKN
+532 EKNKN
-543 TDNLSLEEIYKYI
+543 TDNLSLEEIYKFI

-569 KKRKKKKKN
+569 KKRKKKKKIKTEN
-578 KNENQKIVETI
+578 KKIVETI

-606 SCEDYIKIKP
+606 NCEDFIKIKP
-616 KISEDWIKSIS
+616 KISEKWIKSIS

>member
-1 MKNFDEIT
+1 MKKYAEINFEK
-9 FERYFCKYLFTKTK
+9 YLSKYLFTKTK
-23 KNSKRKKANK
+23 INSKRKKENLPT
-33 SPSSLTFE
+33 SLSSE
-41 NIKDSETEKKKNLFL
+41 NTKVLETGKKIDLLESKDNNF
-56 SEVSNL
+56 
-62 FNKENQFLSDSKI
+62 FNKKDQFLSDSKL

-88 NQNFSIKLDEDK
+88 NQNFSMKLDEEKD
-100 NEDNFFKFG
+100 EGDFLKFG
-109 SKIIMNDNFPNLFE
+109 SRIIMNDNFPDFFE
-123 NNFETNK
+123 NNLEVNK
-130 KSVNL
+130 KKLNL
-135 FDDDFFKPAIFSN
+135 FDDDFFKSVIFSN
-148 DEILNLELKDNKINN
+148 DEIINLELKDNKINN
-163 DKKEEKQKN
+163 EKKEEKQKN
-172 PYINNALGNLI
+172 LYINNALGNLI
-183 DREKIVIEALI
+183 DKEKIVIEALT

-199 YMNIKDQNFT
+199 YMNNGEHNNA
-209 MIKFEDFD
+209 MINFEDFD

-224 EIFEISVF
+224 EIFDISVY
-232 KNDSEEKKF
+232 KNDSEEKKL

-264 KKNKSYQIKETE
+264 KKNKSYQIKETQIE
-276 IEVKNFQNEINNILN
+276 IKNFQNDINNILN
-291 IESSNDVYLFFG
+291 IESSNDIYLYFG
-303 FKSIVISLYILVI
+303 FKSIVISLYILII

-326 YLKSIKEDNIN
+326 YLRSIKENNIN

-342 ELMEKFNKIKDIC
+342 ELMEKYNKIKDIC
-355 PFLEKDFKEIIE
+355 PFLEKDFKGIID

-476 FIIQK
+476 FIVQN
-481 EKNSDNSEKENSNND
+481 EKNSENSEKENCNND
-496 TANLSDENNNYKNND
+496 TPNLSDENNN
-511 NDNDNDNND
+511 
-520 NNDKNISNDKGK
+520 NNDKNLTNDQNKDEEKEDNTEKNEEKNK
-532 EKNEKTLKKKN
+532 EKNKN
-543 TDNLSLEEIYKYI
+543 TDNLSLEEIYKFI

-569 KKRKKKKKN
+569 KKRKKKKKIKTEN
-578 KNENQKIVETI
+578 KKIVETI

-606 SCEDYIKIKP
+606 NCEDFIKIKP
-616 KISEDWIKSIS
+616 KISEKWIKSIS